1 MVLPYGLTRR
11 SYQTVLTNFRT
22 FFHVLVGCFLFYNI
36 VSCFRISFSC
46 FRISFS
52 VLEHPFLLQ
61 NVLSV
66 LEQPKNCGKIVEK
79 NVNLQKVW
87 VARVWCVTSLKVP
100 ARTHIA
106 HMFKKSFRTH
116 THTCDRTSHT
126 CVRARTFATHGL
138 HLAVLTWSSLISQKI
153 KSPDHKY
160 FLN

>member
-1 MVLPYGLTRR
+1 MGRGLKILCIIIKAWVA
-11 SYQTVLTNFRT
+11 TVFWVARMHLA
-22 FFHVLVGCFLFYNI
+22 HPDLGAHAHG
-36 VSCFRISFSC
+36 
-46 FRISFS
+46 
-52 VLEHPFLLQ
+52 VLEHPQ
-61 NVLSV
+61 
-66 LEQPKNCGKIVEK
+66 NCGKIVGK

-138 HLAVLTWSSLISQKI
+138 PVSTSLCSAVSSCCK
-153 KSPDHKY
+153 
-160 FLN
+160 